1 MTDCV
6 RPLDPIDCEALAAS
20 DAPVFASD
28 AAAHA
33 AGCPA
38 CAGAVESARALLTEL
53 EGVLEAPGRAHGS
66 DGPDPDLSS
75 RVIRIRPFSRRE
87 LRSPALWAGP
97 VAFSGVLFAAGA
109 LIAGAPALSARE
121 QAGLGLAAAAP
132 LVGLFRAAWRA
143 LADGLTAA
151 PGGWHALSEVARS
164 ESLVGVAALLLLAPA
179 GFALSRVLAR
189 SRRRG

>member
-1 MTDCV
+1 MTECV

-20 DAPVFASD
+20 DDPVFATD

-33 AGCPA
+33 AGCSL
-38 CAGAVESARALLTEL
+38 CAGEVEKARRLLGEL
-53 EGVLEAPGRAHGS
+53 EGSLDSASR
-66 DGPDPDLSS
+66 PDLPDLAA
-75 RVIRIRPFSRRE
+75 RVVRIRPFSRAE
-87 LRSPALWAGP
+87 LRRPALWAGP
-97 VAFSGVLFAAGA
+97 AALSGVLFAAGA

-143 LADGLTAA
+143 LADGLAAA
-151 PGGWHALSEVARS
+151 PAGWLALSDAARA
-164 ESLVGVAALLLLAPA
+164 ESVVGVAALLLLAPA
-179 GFALSRVLAR
+179 GFALTRVLAR